1 MKRKWMLFLLAGV
14 LCVAALSGCWQ
25 ETAAELEVAVAR
37 EAETPAAMESPAEE
51 DTGSAGDDQQEENRK
66 QSEQSAQET
75 VEQAETENRT
85 GKEQGK
91 SRNAAENNL
100 AGNEDGLP
108 LEESMDFIFASGA
121 GAWGTLLTLHT
132 DGTFT
137 GNFGDTDMSEDG
149 DGYKAI
155 HYFCN
160 FSGKFGNIRKLN
172 EYSYSMTLEELQ
184 PEEAEEHIE
193 DEILY
198 EPSDP
203 YGLTGGK
210 SFVLYTPDVP
220 VSELD
225 EEFKSWC
232 YIEKGQKKLSHY
244 GIWNQETADGFFT
257 YE

>member
-14 LCVAALSGCWQ
+14 LCVTALSGCRQ
-25 ETAAELEVAVAR
+25 GTSAAPEVSADPDISGDLGAPD
-37 EAETPAAMESPAEE
+37 EEEESPAE
-51 DTGSAGDDQQEENRK
+51 TDQQEKNRK
-66 QSEQSAQET
+66 QSEQTAP
-75 VEQAETENRT
+75 ETENDT
-85 GKEQGK
+85 GKEQ
-91 SRNAAENNL
+91 SRNVAE
-100 AGNEDGLP
+100 EQMESEETLP

-232 YIEKGQKKLSHY
+232 YIEEGQETLSHY
-244 GIWNQETADGFFT
+244 GIWNQETGDGFFT